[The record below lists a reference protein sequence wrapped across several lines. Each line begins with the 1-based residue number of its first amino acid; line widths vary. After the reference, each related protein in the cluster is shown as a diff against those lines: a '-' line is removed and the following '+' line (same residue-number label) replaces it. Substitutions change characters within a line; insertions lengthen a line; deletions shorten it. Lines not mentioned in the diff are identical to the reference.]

1 VLAQCARAAR
11 GQACRLASLLKHVPR
26 PRRKQ
31 YPNGY
36 LSAKRASHCS
46 SRKFPACAVS
56 IGAMSGIIEELERL
70 RRENARLRKLL
81 TLTKAEA
88 APARGTQAAWF
99 DKAPGP
105 VDASSSPQAKVA
117 FYAALFGARRDVYAV
132 RWENARYGKSGWM
145 PAVEGGWRKGSKP
158 ADHRYLALT
167 PDVLAAHLTG
177 DIHIGLYP
185 MLPGDQ
191 TCWLAADFDGQAAML
206 DALAYLKAAR
216 AVGAPAALEVSRS
229 GVGAHVWIFFTDR
242 VPAATARQVGTGLV
256 REAIAIRGRMDLRC
270 YDRLFP
276 SQDLLQGRGLGNLI
290 AAPLHG
296 RSRKIGTTLFLD
308 LSTLEPYEHQWDYLS
323 TLERLTPRQVA
334 KLAGELRDP
343 AVGSRVKHA
352 RPAEATRTQPR
363 PAPVV
368 HLRLDGGLRIP
379 GSELSPSLYAT
390 LKHAASTYNPDF
402 YDRQRRRQ
410 STWNIPRI
418 ITSYDET
425 LDDHLVLPRG
435 LLETT
440 TKLVEDAGSKAEID
454 DRRTSGDLRTFDTEL
469 TLQPAQHSAVD
480 DLLTHD
486 LGLLV
491 APPGSGKTVMA
502 CSVIASRGVATLV
515 LVDRKT
521 LADQWRRQIQDLL
534 DVKPGQLGGGRSKLT
549 GVVDVATL
557 QTLARRDDLAE
568 LLGGYGLVVVDECH
582 HVPAAAF
589 ESASAPFPPATGWAS
604 LPLPIAET
612 GSMTSSASSSDPCA
626 TFVPAHPDTL
636 EGATADRPRP
646 VLVVHRTQFC
656 FEKPVDLSVPGA
668 IAGIHRAL
676 ADDTA
681 RNEQILTDVLEAHGR
696 KRHCLVLAQRTS
708 HVDHLAAALAERGLS
723 PVVLKG
729 GMGARARTSAIERLV
744 PAASEPP
751 LVVVATGHF
760 AGEGF
765 DCPALD
771 TLFLAGP
778 VSFKGRLVQYAGR
791 VLRAYPGK
799 HTAEVHDYHD
809 VEMPVLAAALAK
821 RAPGYVSLGFPDP
834 RAT

>member
-1 VLAQCARAAR
+1 MHDV
-11 GQACRLASLLKHVPR
+11 
-26 PRRKQ
+26 
-31 YPNGY
+31 ND
-36 LSAKRASHCS
+36 
-46 SRKFPACAVS
+46 
-56 IGAMSGIIEELERL
+56 ELESL

-81 TLTKAEA
+81 KLTDAEA
-88 APARGTQAAWF
+88 SPAHGTQTAWF
-99 DKAPGP
+99 ERSPGP
-105 VDASSSPQAKVA
+105 VGAGSSPQAKVQ
-117 FYAALFGARRDVYAV
+117 FYAALFGARKDVYAI
-132 RWENARYGKSGWM
+132 RWENARSGKSGWM
-145 PAVEGGWRKGSKP
+145 PAVEGGWRKGSKSS
-158 ADHRYLALT
+158 DHRYLPLT

-191 TCWLAADFDGQAAML
+191 TCWLAADFDGPAAML

-216 AVGAPAALEVSRS
+216 AVGAPAAVEVSRS
-229 GVGAHVWIFFTDR
+229 GVGAHVWIFFTAP
-242 VPAATARQVGTGLV
+242 VPAATARQIGTGLV

-276 SQDLLQGRGLGNLI
+276 SQDLLLGGGPGNLI

-296 RSRKIGTTLFLD
+296 RSRKIGTTVFLD
-308 LSTLEPYEHQWDYLS
+308 LSTLEPYEDQWDYLS
-323 TLERLTPRQVA
+323 TLERLTPRQVT

-352 RPAEATRTQPR
+352 RPAKSTRTQPQ

-368 HLRLDGGLRIP
+368 HLTLDGGLRIP

-410 STWNIPRI
+410 STWNTPRI

-425 LDDHLVLPRG
+425 LDDQLVLPRG
-435 LLETT
+435 LMDTA
-440 TKLVEDAGSKAEID
+440 TKLIEAAGSKIEAD
-454 DRRTSGDLRTFDTEL
+454 DRRTSGTPQEFTFDL
-469 TLQPAQHSAVD
+469 DLQPAQQSAVD
-480 DLLTHD
+480 DALPHD

-491 APPGSGKTVMA
+491 APPGAGKTVMA
-502 CSVIASRGVATLV
+502 CAVIAARSLSTLV

-534 DVKPGQLGGGRSKLT
+534 GVKPGQLGGWRSKLT

-557 QTLARRDDLAE
+557 QTLARRDDVAG
-568 LLGGYGLVVVDECH
+568 LLVGYGLVVVDECH

-589 ESASAPFPPATGWAS
+589 ESAVRTISARYWLGLTATPYRRDGLDDLIAFQLGPARH
-604 LPLPIAET
+604 
-612 GSMTSSASSSDPCA
+612 
-626 TFVPAHPDTL
+626 TFKHADPDTL
-636 EGATADRPRP
+636 EGASTDRPRP
-646 VLVVHRTQFC
+646 VVMVHPTRFRLEEQ
-656 FEKPVDLSVPGA
+656 VDLSVPGA

-676 ADDTA
+676 TDDDA

-696 KRHCLVLAQRTS
+696 GRHCLVLARRTS
-708 HVDHLAAALAERGLS
+708 HVDHLAAKLDERGLS

-729 GMGARARTSAIERLV
+729 GMGARARAAANERLV
-744 PAASEPP
+744 PDAGGQP

-760 AGEGF
+760 VGEGF

-771 TLFLAGP
+771 TLFLVGP

-799 HTAEVHDYHD
+799 QTAEVHDYHD
-809 VEMPVLAAALAK
+809 VETPVLAAALSK
-821 RAPGYVSLGFPDP
+821 RAPGYISLGFPDP
-834 RAT
+834 RRI